1 MSVEETYGIAVG
13 GPDEGLAIA
22 RSLASNN
29 RASLRWVS
37 LWTARQL
44 QSKFTA
50 HFGSRLMSRSAETE
64 SMLCLPSPTIDDASY
79 FIAHAGDDPVCIHWS
94 PRLYV
99 SDEGLDAPWISFVDG
114 GGRKRDDARIYR
126 FELAGNAVPLTTMGD
141 RPSDPDLK
149 FGPMAATGWELRLVA
164 IRDHMP
170 RDQFLHWIAS
180 ATSVPPAIIREAPA
194 RRE

>member
-1 MSVEETYGIAVG
+1 MSVQETYGIAVN
-13 GPDEGLAIA
+13 GPEEGLAIA

-29 RASLRWVS
+29 RALLRWVS

-44 QSKFTA
+44 KSKFTVN
-50 HFGSRLMSRSAETE
+50 FGSRLVSRSPEIK
-64 SMLCLPSPTIDDASY
+64 SMLCLPSPTIDDVCY
-79 FIAHAGDDPVCIHWS
+79 FVAHAGDDPVCIHWS

-99 SDEGLDAPWISFVDG
+99 SDEGFDAPWISFVDG
-114 GGRKRDDARIYR
+114 DGRKRDDAQVYG

-141 RPSDPDLK
+141 RPSDPDLM
-149 FGPMAATGWELRLVA
+149 FGPVAATGWELRLVA

-170 RDQFLHWIAS
+170 REQFLHWIAS
-180 ATSVPPAIIREAPA
+180 ATSVPLAMIRDAPT